1 MRSLVTRSMNA
12 ATWLSGSAPRKPS
25 TGCPLTKANTAGI
38 DWIPSCPGIEG
49 CLSMSILTSLTLP
62 LAART
67 TFSNT
72 GPSCLQG
79 PHHSAQKSTSTG
91 WRLDSSITSLTKV
104 CVVVS
109 LTTLLG
115 AAASPLCNIV
125 MSSVL
130 RPCHPHRPPSAVSSD
145 RMSRSIGPF
154 NWASQLSIADPG
166 SRRPAPKTRIC
177 PIKWCQRGCLQS
189 INSMRRR
196 RLVFRDCQDPGRMA
210 GGFEE
215 PYEVRARDRRGH
227 GVDQGMTVDGCV
239 AHQGGIE
246 HNAHAPLAV
255 VHRRERRDRAGLD
268 AERCAQE
275 VGGAER
281 EAAGG
286 GEAPVQRFQ
295 LDHRILERRDQEQ
308 RPLLVLEEQVLGV
321 AARNGSAQ
329 LLRLLDGEQR
339 GMRHRRV
346 GDAEPVEEGEE
357 VGRSGGHGI

>member
-25 TGCPLTKANTAGI
+25 TGWPLTKANTAGI
-38 DWIPSCPGIEG
+38 DWMPSCPGIVG
-49 CLSMSILTSLTLP
+49 CLSISILTSFTLP

-67 TFSNT
+67 TFSST
-72 GPSCLQG
+72 GPSCLHG

-125 MSSVL
+125 MSFVL
-130 RPCHPHRPPSAVSSD
+130 RPCHPHRAPSAVSSD
-145 RMSRSIGPF
+145 RLSRSIGAPCR
-154 NWASQLSIADPG
+154 SRL
-166 SRRPAPKTRIC
+166 SRRAHPAPKTRIS

-189 INSMRRR
+189 INSMPPINSMRRR
-196 RLVFRDCQDPGRMA
+196 RLLFRDRQDPGRMA

-215 PYEVRARDRRGH
+215 AHQVRARDRRGH
-227 GVDQGMTVDGCV
+227 GVDQRVTVDRFV
-239 AHQGGIE
+239 AHQRSIE
-246 HNAHAPLAV
+246 HHAHAPLGI

-268 AERCAQE
+268 AERRPHE
-275 VGGAER
+275 VGGAEG

-286 GEAPVQRFQ
+286 GEPPVQLFQ
-295 LDHRILERRDQEQ
+295 LDHRVLEGRDQEQ
-308 RPLLVLEEQVLGV
+308 RPLLVLEEQVLCMT
-321 AARNGSAQ
+321 ARN
-329 LLRLLDGEQR
+329 
-339 GMRHRRV
+339 
-346 GDAEPVEEGEE
+346 
-357 VGRSGGHGI
+357 

>member
-12 ATWLSGSAPRKPS
+12 ATWLSGNAPRKPS
-25 TGCPLTKANTAGI
+25 TGWPLTKANTAGI
-38 DWIPSCPGIEG
+38 DWMPSCPGIVG
-49 CLSMSILTSLTLP
+49 CLSMSILTSFTLP

-67 TFSNT
+67 NFSST
-72 GPSCLQG
+72 GPSCLHG

-109 LTTLLG
+109 LTTPLG

-145 RMSRSIGPF
+145 RLSRSIGPF
-154 NWASQLSIADPG
+154 QLGLADPG
-166 SRRPAPKTRIC
+166 SRRPAPKTRIW

-196 RLVFRDCQDPGRMA
+196 RFLFGDRHDPGRMA

-227 GVDQGMTVDGCV
+227 GVDQGMTVERFV
-239 AHQGGIE
+239 LHQGGIE
-246 HNAHAPLAV
+246 HHAHAPLAV

-268 AERCAQE
+268 AERRAQE
-275 VGGAER
+275 VGGAEG
-281 EAAGG
+281 EAAGSG
-286 GEAPVQRFQ
+286 QAPVQRLE

-308 RPLLVLEEQVLGV
+308 RPLLVLEEQVLRVRTG
-321 AARNGSAQ
+321 NGSAQ
-329 LLRLLDGEQR
+329 LAGLLDREQR
-339 GMRHRRV
+339 GMRHRRMR
-346 GDAEPVEEGEE
+346 DSELVEKGKE
-357 VGRSGGHGI
+357 VGRSGGHGV